1 GLAALSAIGMAL
13 LVALANP
20 SVSAQP
26 PGPELFAREPRTPME
41 LWEAADY
48 LIRTGQAKLAV
59 PYLDRLQ
66 KTQPDDA
73 AWIAIRD
80 RYGPGSFL
88 RLDSDPLT
96 RPFARPFADA
106 LAAAVRRH
114 VTNSDRL
121 ARYIAE
127 LTQTPAEQDYGIR
140 HLREAGPYAR
150 PAPGAAPRRP
160 GP

>member
-1 GLAALSAIGMAL
+1 MRVEVMGTARDTTDRGLRTTDQSGLAALAAIGMAL
-13 LVALANP
+13 MVALANP
-20 SVSAQP
+20 TVSAQP

-66 KTQPDDA
+66 KSRPDEA

-80 RYGPGSFL
+80 RYGSGSFL

-106 LAAAVRRH
+106 LAAAVHRY
-114 VTNSDRL
+114 VTNPDR
-121 ARYIAE
+121 IA
-127 LTQTPAEQDYGIR
+127 
-140 HLREAGPYAR
+140 
-150 PAPGAAPRRP
+150 
-160 GP
+160 